1 MSIDEKRRH
10 ERNEGKNPILWAY
23 FNTAEYYPSKLINYG
38 QEGLSFK
45 SDMCLKPGTNLLL
58 NHNSKI
64 TPAEVRWCREC
75 SDDKELFEVGV
86 RYHGLFDY

>member
-1 MSIDEKRRH
+1 MSNYNEKRRH
-10 ERNEGKNPILWAY
+10 ERNRGNSPILWAY
-23 FNTAEYYPSKLINYG
+23 FNTAEYYPSQLIDCG

-45 SDMCLKPGTNLLL
+45 SDMCLKPGTNILLK
-58 NHNSKI
+58 HNCKI
-64 TPAEVRWCREC
+64 TPAEVRWCRE